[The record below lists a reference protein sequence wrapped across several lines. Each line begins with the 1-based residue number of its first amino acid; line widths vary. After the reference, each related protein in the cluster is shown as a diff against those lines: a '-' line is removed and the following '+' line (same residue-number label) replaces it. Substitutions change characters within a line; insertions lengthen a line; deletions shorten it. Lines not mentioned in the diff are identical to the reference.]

1 MFEMVEF
8 MARSP
13 TRITVMKVLADADE
27 PLTLRD
33 IHERITASRSTLGRT
48 LDQMADFDWII
59 ETPDGYRLSALGAQ
73 ICREFESLLDSLQLV
88 DTYSPLLGALP
99 MEVLDFDLRLL
110 EEADIVEATPA
121 TPFAPVER
129 AIEIRRASDSVKEL
143 TPVLV
148 KESTRRL
155 RERLS
160 RERGDETIELVVPTS
175 VLEHSK
181 EDATYTDLLQPIV
194 ESANAEVYGY
204 PGKIPWLL
212 SLLDG
217 CILFGTFDDDG
228 HPVALIET
236 DNPEIITWAESRYR
250 TYQEAADPLVNL
262 HEGRGSPT

>member
-13 TRITVMKVLADADE
+13 TRISVMKVLANADD

-33 IHERITASRSTLGRT
+33 IHDQITASRSTLGRT
-48 LDQMADFDWII
+48 LDQMAGFDWLI

-73 ICREFESLLDSLQLV
+73 ICREFESLLDSLEMA
-88 DTYSPLLGALP
+88 DKYSPLLGALP
-99 MEVLDFDLRLL
+99 VEVLDFDLNLL
-110 EEADIVEATPA
+110 SEADIVEATPA

-129 AIEIRRASDSVKEL
+129 AIEIRQSSTVVKEL
-143 TPVLV
+143 IPVLV

-155 RERLS
+155 RERIS
-160 RERGDETIELVVPTS
+160 RSTAEETIELVVPTKL
-175 VLEHSK
+175 LEHSQ
-181 EDATYTDLLQPIV
+181 EDSYYTSLLEPILAS
-194 ESANAEVYGY
+194 ETAHVYAY
-204 PGKIPWLL
+204 PGEIPWLL

-236 DNPEIITWAESRYR
+236 DHPEIITWAESRYR
-250 TYQEAADPLVNL
+250 TYLEAADPVSHLQADL
-262 HEGRGSPT
+262 GSTA